1 MDELIAAVRSLKE
14 IDKGLRAN
22 VGTFFI
28 LECTLSQLKNITK
41 MMHENQKE
49 WYLHIDL
56 VKGLKEEEA
65 AMEYLA
71 REIKPTGIITT
82 RKSLIPIARAYS
94 LRTIL
99 RFFAIDSVSLRNI
112 VRTAQ
117 EVRPDCV
124 EVLPGIVPKV
134 IARLHEQ
141 LEPIGIKI
149 ITGGLVDQLSEV
161 QGVMAAGAHAVSV
174 GNTDLWKNLQ
184 LTRTSE

>member
-1 MDELIAAVRSLKE
+1 MNEIIAAVRSLKE
-14 IDKGLRAN
+14 IDKGLRAD

-28 LECTLSQLKNITK
+28 LECSLSQLKNITK

-65 AMEYLA
+65 AIEFLA

-82 RKSLIPIARAYS
+82 RKSLIPIARSYT

-117 EVRPDCV
+117 EVRPDYV

-134 IARLHEQ
+134 ISRLHEQ
-141 LEPIGIKI
+141 LDPIGIKI
-149 ITGGLVDQLSEV
+149 ITGGLVDNLCEV
-161 QGVMAAGAHAVSV
+161 QAVIEAGAHAVSI
-174 GNTDLWKNLQ
+174 GNNEFWKITN
-184 LTRTSE
+184 